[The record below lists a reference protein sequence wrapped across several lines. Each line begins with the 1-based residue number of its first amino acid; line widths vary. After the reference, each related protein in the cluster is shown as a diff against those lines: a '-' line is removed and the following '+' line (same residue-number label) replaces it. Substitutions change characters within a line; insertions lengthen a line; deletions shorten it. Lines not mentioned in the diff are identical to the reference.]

1 MAKIT
6 REQYNKWNA
15 QAQNGFQFDLQ
26 HYLIW
31 GEKTLSKKI
40 ELQDGRMVEFRIVYH
55 NEYETKT
62 NEHGCRWNVET
73 GRYIP
78 MLHITVWRPSHSGCY
93 VSSGMGKYERIGE
106 AQAAKKYN
114 VLCKLSAEINTDE
127 YMPEIAA

>member
-6 REQYNKWNA
+6 REQFNKWNA
-15 QAQNGFQFDLQ
+15 QAQNGFGLDLQ
-26 HYLIW
+26 YYVIW
-31 GEKTLSKKI
+31 GEKTLTKKI
-40 ELQDGRMVEFRIVYH
+40 ELDNGNVVEFKIEYR

-93 VSSGMGKYERIGE
+93 VSSGIGKYERIGD
-106 AQAAKKYN
+106 AQTSKRYN
-114 VLCKLSAEINTDE
+114 VLCKLSAEVKTE
-127 YMPEIAA
+127 QYMDAIAA